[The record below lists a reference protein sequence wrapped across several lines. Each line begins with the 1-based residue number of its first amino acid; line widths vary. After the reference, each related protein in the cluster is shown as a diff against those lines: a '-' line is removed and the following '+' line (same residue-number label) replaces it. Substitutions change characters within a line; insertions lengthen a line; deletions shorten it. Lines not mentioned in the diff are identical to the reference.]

1 MPMKSGAAHV
11 AENIAEFHHGKTY
24 AATKA
29 RHGKAVADRQ
39 AIAAA
44 RHGKA
49 VADRQ
54 AIAAAM
60 HAAGMAKKN
69 KHKTLTGR

>member
-11 AENIAEFHHGKTY
+11 GENIAEFHHGKTY
-24 AATKA
+24 AATK
-29 RHGKAVADRQ
+29 GK
-39 AIAAA
+39 
-44 RHGKA
+44 HGKA

-69 KHKTLTGR
+69 KRKTLTGR